1 MPGSTFLEGDQI
13 TLKTIEQ
20 EDVEFLQRITEPK
33 VRRYIEI
40 MRTPFSRDS
49 WEEYI
54 EEITNDDSIVSLLVC
69 TDNEPVGEVMFRPI
83 NRDNGRAEIG
93 LWLVPESWRKGIGTE
108 ATSLMV
114 RYGFEEL
121 RLHRITAQP
130 LGTNQAAKNLLSE
143 IGFVHEGT
151 QREAVFTN
159 GEYVD
164 REFYAMIVDDWR
176 NRLDDS

>member
-1 MPGSTFLEGDQI
+1 MPGSTFLEGDRI

-20 EDVEFLQRITEPK
+20 EDTAFLQRIVEPE
-33 VRRYIEI
+33 VRRYIEMI
-40 MRTPFSRDS
+40 RTPYNRES
-49 WEEYI
+49 WEGYVEN
-54 EEITNDDSIVSLLVC
+54 ITEDESIVSLWVC
-69 TDNEPVGEVMFRPI
+69 TDGDPIGEVMFRPI

-93 LWLVPESWRKGIGTE
+93 LWLVPDVWDEGYGTE

-114 RYGFEEL
+114 KYGFEEL

-130 LGTNQAAKNLLSE
+130 LATNETAKRVLE
-143 IGFVHEGT
+143 KVGFTHEGT

-164 REFYAMIVDDWR
+164 RELYAQLEGEWR
-176 NRLDDS
+176 NQLDR